1 MSEHWEKYLKQ
12 LEEQWNRVIGVLP
25 LGFSIRVEEA
35 GGTSMIHVSVYYSGP
50 NFREIVQPG
59 GVKSSDSDTDA
70 YVGSI
75 SFRAALHEV
84 RSFVLQVVTKTQ
96 QELSQL

>member
-1 MSEHWEKYLKQ
+1 MSEHWVEYLKR
-12 LEEQWNRVIGVLP
+12 LEKQWIKAIGVLP
-25 LGFSIRVEEA
+25 PGFSIHLSE
-35 GGTSMIHVSVYYSGP
+35 GGIGIHVSVYYSGP